1 MIHSPAK
8 WRENCCFLKPFS
20 CLTDY
25 FFEFVKSLS
34 RRFIFSSNHH
44 HEKIVA
50 SLKPFSNKRCD
61 YAFCQVFPPP
71 RFTDMEQYLKK
82 CSSTMH
88 FCSPLLLTTISTTTV
103 PLLALDLWLHNCKWH
118 TTNAAR
124 RILTK
129 NVLLPR
135 VKTSTTGPKSFTVNP
150 LVKASELSDYVK
162 HTLLL
167 AYFEGTVR

>member
-20 CLTDY
+20 CLTDF
-25 FFEFVKSLS
+25 FFEFVESLL

-50 SLKPFSNKRCD
+50 FLKPFLQKQSAAAILR
-61 YAFCQVFPPP
+61 FLPSFPPS
-71 RFTDMEQYLKK
+71 FTDMEQYLKK

-118 TTNAAR
+118 TTNAA
-124 RILTK
+124 
-129 NVLLPR
+129 P
-135 VKTSTTGPKSFTVNP
+135 P
-150 LVKASELSDYVK
+150 
-162 HTLLL
+162 HTHKKCSSS
-167 AYFEGTVR
+167 